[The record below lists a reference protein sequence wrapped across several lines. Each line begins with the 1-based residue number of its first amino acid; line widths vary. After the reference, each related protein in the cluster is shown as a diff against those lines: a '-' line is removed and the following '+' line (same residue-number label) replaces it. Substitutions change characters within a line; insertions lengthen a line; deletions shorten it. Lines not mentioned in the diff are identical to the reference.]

1 MGLDI
6 ELYRVLTKGEVTKL
20 KNKYGVTDI
29 VNPERDDCGELD
41 KIYFIKLEHLVNCD
55 TNLETLEKFK
65 HCLNKKQFTYYNV
78 QAMIL
83 LSGVKTKYA
92 DLSDYYIS
100 GFLPS
105 EKGDD
110 YTKYEIYH
118 MKDEDEVINL
128 HFTYDEIKIF
138 NHKETKLGLY
148 VRYKEYIQ
156 RNGIKITKSL
166 TGKLYRDSISR
177 LFISTESQ
185 LERLNKNNVYKDCQL
200 KSDFKIPKNH
210 LLYIDW

>member
-1 MGLDI
+1 MGLDV
-6 ELYRVLTKGEVTKL
+6 ELIKILTKDEVKKL
-20 KNKYGVTDI
+20 KKKENVTD
-29 VNPERDDCGELD
+29 VSELD
-41 KIYFIKLEHLVNCD
+41 RIYFIEIGAFVNCD
-55 TNLETLEKFK
+55 TNLETLNNIK

-105 EKGDD
+105 KKGDD
-110 YTKYEIYH
+110 YTKYEISH

-128 HFTYDEIKIF
+128 DFTYDEIKIF

-148 VRYKEYIQ
+148 VKCKEYIQ

-200 KSDFKIPKNH
+200 KRDFKIPKNH

>member
-65 HCLNKKQFTYYNV
+65 HFLNKKQFTYYNV

-110 YTKYEIYH
+110 YTLYEISH
-118 MKDEDEVINL
+118 MKDKNEEIRLD
-128 HFTYDEIKIF
+128 FTYDEIKIL
-138 NHKETKLGLY
+138 NNKDNKLGLY
-148 VRYKEYIQ
+148 VKDKEYIQ
-156 RNGIKITKSL
+156 RNGSKITKSL

-200 KSDFKIPKNH
+200 KRDFRIPKNH

>member
-1 MGLDI
+1 MGLDV
-6 ELYRVLTKGEVTKL
+6 ELIKILTKDEVKKL
-20 KNKYGVTDI
+20 KKKENVTD
-29 VNPERDDCGELD
+29 VSELD
-41 KIYFIKLEHLVNCD
+41 RIYFIEISAFVNCD
-55 TNLETLEKFK
+55 TNLETLNNIK

-105 EKGDD
+105 KKGDD
-110 YTKYEIYH
+110 YTEYEISH

-128 HFTYDEIKIF
+128 DFTYDEIKIF

-148 VRYKEYIQ
+148 VKCKEYIQ

-200 KSDFKIPKNH
+200 KRDFKIPKNH